1 MDGFEGCFIGG
12 RVKRP
17 AVGAKTR
24 MEREESRMTPEF
36 LLDFR
41 AAAPSFV
48 KSQLKKVTLI
58 PK

>member
-12 RVKRP
+12 RVKWL
-17 AVGAKTR
+17 AIGARTR

-36 LLDFR
+36 LDFR
-41 AAAPSFV
+41 AAAPSSD
-48 KSQLKKVTLI
+48 KSQFKKVTLI